1 MSGRRGKLITIEG
14 GEGSGKSTQIN
25 RLLEAFKTAG
35 MPVIHTREPGG
46 TEGAEAIRKLLVQG
60 DAGRWDPVAETLLFY
75 AARRQHLVQAIWPAL
90 EKGTYVI
97 CDRFSDSSR
106 VYQGCGKE
114 LGDDFVMQLHRLS
127 IGTYQPDLT
136 LWLDIDPEVG
146 LKRVAE
152 RGESTETRFET
163 TKGGFHER
171 VREGF
176 IALSQREP
184 ARFMRIDAGQEIDMV
199 HRAII
204 QAVGERLGLP
214 LAATIAA

>member
-1 MSGRRGKLITIEG
+1 MSGKRGKLITIEG

-25 RLLEAFKTAG
+25 RLLEAFDAAKL
-35 MPVIHTREPGG
+35 PVIHTREPGG
-46 TEGAEAIRKLLVQG
+46 TEGAEAIRNLLVQG

-90 EKGTYVI
+90 ENGTHVI

-136 LWLDIDPEVG
+136 LWLDIDPELG

-152 RGESTETRFET
+152 RGETTETRFET
-163 TKGGFHER
+163 TQGGFHER

-176 IALSQREP
+176 LALTRREP
-184 ARFMRIDAGQEIDMV
+184 SRFMRIDAGQEIDAV
-199 HRAII
+199 HQAII
-204 QAVGERLGLP
+204 RTVCERLGLP
-214 LAATIAA
+214 VASAVAA